1 MENATKR
8 RLART
13 IIGGR
18 EEFVLRAVYAA
29 RYAERFDAPGRRT
42 KDRFELYDLVSSEVI
57 GDTSF
62 DYLEFGVFRG
72 ESLRHIAAR
81 NKHPDVRFWGF
92 DSFEGLPLDWNDK
105 NPKGTF
111 SVGGQP
117 PSIDDDRVR
126 FVKGWFDQTL
136 PMFLRDYMP
145 QGKLWIHIDGD
156 LYSSAIQ
163 VLALLNPYIRPGAV
177 IVFDEIEDLLHE
189 FKALCDYEAMS
200 AKRLNLLAATEDCRQ
215 AAFLCS
221 SAGAVS

>member
-1 MENATKR
+1 
-8 RLART
+8 
-13 IIGGR
+13 
-18 EEFVLRAVYAA
+18 
-29 RYAERFDAPGRRT
+29 
-42 KDRFELYDLVSSEVI
+42 
-57 GDTSF
+57 
-62 DYLEFGVFRG
+62 
-72 ESLRHIAAR
+72 
-81 NKHPDVRFWGF
+81 
-92 DSFEGLPLDWNDK
+92 
-105 NPKGTF
+105 
-111 SVGGQP
+111 
-117 PSIDDDRVR
+117 
-126 FVKGWFDQTL
+126 
-136 PMFLRDYMP
+136 MP